1 MMNNDPTG
9 RKRSSSYKLP
19 AAGSPSRLAV
29 ALIAAALLVL
39 LGVILFFT
47 LSSSGGSDPDHL
59 FSGTYRYRVPLPD
72 GGTAVSAEYVFNGRG
87 KGKMVLPQDGEEY
100 AYCYFVEGD
109 RLLLDFED
117 DRARDC
123 VYTFVL
129 SGSRLTLTGGAGTTG
144 GTWELSRE

>member
-39 LGVILFFT
+39 LGVILFT

-87 KGKMVLPQDGEEY
+87 KGKMVLPRDGEEY
-100 AYCYFVEGD
+100 AYRYFVEGD
-109 RLLLDFED
+109 RLSLDFED
-117 DRARDC
+117 DRAHDC
-123 VYTFVL
+123 VYTFLL
-129 SGSRLTLTGGAGTTG
+129 SDGGLTLTGGAGTTG
-144 GTWELSRE
+144 GTWELTRD